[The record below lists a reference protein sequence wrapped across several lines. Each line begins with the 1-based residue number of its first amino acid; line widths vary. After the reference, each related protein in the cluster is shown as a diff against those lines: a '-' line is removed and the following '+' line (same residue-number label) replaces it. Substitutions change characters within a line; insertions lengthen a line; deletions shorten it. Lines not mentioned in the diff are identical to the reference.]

1 MFNSASVPIST
12 PTTSTSTSTS
22 TPAPAPATTPVE
34 TSVHNELAAE
44 TTAKTTESDSLTN
57 GSLQEISESEN
68 LSIIDVDAPST
79 SCLQPVDHGKPPD
92 VSSSTI
98 PVEVVFDDFM
108 NGQTTPPTC
117 TAAIEPS
124 PEHTN
129 LASSYISGVQ
139 NLVHKICCGYI
150 NGAKSGAQHLLWLH
164 QWQAKSAMTTY
175 VECKICVQH
184 FTI

>member
-129 LASSYISGVQ
+129 LGEPCTKSVVAISMAQ
-139 NLVHKICCGYI
+139 NLVHNICCGYI
-150 NGAKSGAQHLLWLH
+150 NGRQN
-164 QWQAKSAMTTY
+164 QP
-175 VECKICVQH
+175 
-184 FTI
+184 